1 VTPISAETPNSV
13 AESRLREYNNWMLQ
27 YLTMHEAL
35 PGHYTQVGHANDV
48 QPPGRRLIRALL

>member
-1 VTPISAETPNSV
+1 
-13 AESRLREYNNWMLQ
+13 MLQ

-35 PGHYTQVGHANDV
+35 PGRYTQFGHANDV